1 MSSLEPSP
9 DAAGAGRRTAPAG
22 VLLAG
27 LAVIAIYGLIAGTA
41 VSELGSRTPGE
52 DYYNRQADGFAHGR
66 TSLDLAVPAWLAQL
80 PNPYDAHANGPF
92 QGQRYSPGRIHD
104 LSYYQG
110 RLYLY
115 FSAIPAVVLF
125 LPYHVLTGG
134 YLSHQLACFVFCSLG
149 FLAAAAL
156 ADSIRRRCFPQAGTG
171 MAALG
176 ILALGLVPVTP
187 IVLERADVWEVPITA
202 AYACWMLALLLV
214 WKDLQRSRPSWTILA
229 GVSTAVG
236 LAVGCRPNSALGA
249 ALLLVPL
256 FRLGRRGLGPEQ
268 WAGAAALL
276 LPIAAI
282 AAGLLAYNH
291 ARFGAFLEFGQSY
304 QIAGGEER
312 AVQRFNPAFLWYDF
326 RLYFLEFPGWQR
338 SFPFVRDFSPP
349 PMPAGH
355 NAGDNPVGAL
365 TLLPFLLCAAALPLG
380 LPRERD
386 RPRALL
392 AAIGGAVALVFAAI
406 AAPLCLFISAC
417 VRYQLEFLP
426 ALCLL
431 AVLGFYSLAGSPTGG
446 GLLRRGLHVAAG
458 AALAASLA
466 FTLLTTL
473 GHRAEADTVHGMI
486 VMQSGRLEE
495 AAAWYRRAVRLQPN
509 AATARVG
516 LAEIL
521 AREGRFEEAAA
532 EFARV
537 EKTDPNSPTM
547 HLHYGYVLYRLARP
561 GPAAEECAWALRLQP
576 DFPEAQAFARTLAR
590 APRRP

>member
-1 MSSLEPSP
+1 MS
-9 DAAGAGRRTAPAG
+9 AALPRPPPWS
-22 VLLAG
+22 LLAG
-27 LAVIAIYGLIAGTA
+27 LAVIAIYALIAGTA
-41 VSELGSRTPGE
+41 ASELGSRTPGE

-66 TSLDLAVPAWLAQL
+66 TSLDLAVPSWLAQL
-80 PNPYDAHANGPF
+80 PNPYDAGANAPF

-104 LSYYQG
+104 LSYYHG

-125 LPYHVLTGG
+125 LPFHLLTGA
-134 YLSHQLACFVFCSLG
+134 YLSHQLACFTFCSLG

-156 ADSIRRRCFPQAGTG
+156 AGSIRRWCFPQAGPG

-202 AYACWMLALLLV
+202 SYAFWMLALLLV
-214 WKDLQRSRPSWTILA
+214 WEDLKRSRPSGMILA
-229 GVSTAVG
+229 GAGAAIG
-236 LAVGCRPNSALGA
+236 LAIGCRPNSALGA

-256 FRLGRRGLGPEQ
+256 WHLGRRGAGPADPAR
-268 WAGAAALL
+268 WPGAAALL
-276 LPIAAI
+276 LPVAAI

-291 ARFGAFLEFGQSY
+291 ARFGDLLEFGQSY
-304 QIAGGEER
+304 QIAGGEQQ
-312 AVQRFNPAFLWYDF
+312 AVRRFNPAFLWYDF
-326 RLYFLEFPGWQR
+326 RLYFLEYPGWQR
-338 SFPFVRDFSPP
+338 AFPFVRAFSPP

-355 NAGDNPVGAL
+355 NPGDNPVGAL

-380 LPRERD
+380 FSRNRDPSRAPLP
-386 RPRALL
+386 
-392 AAIGGAVALVFAAI
+392 AICGAVAIVFAAI

-431 AVLGFYSLAGSPTGG
+431 AVLGFYALAGGPAGG
-446 GLLRRGLHVAAG
+446 GLLRRGLRAAAG
-458 AALAASLA
+458 TAAAASIA

-473 GHRAEADTVHGMI
+473 SHRSEADTVHGMI
-486 VMQSGRLEE
+486 VAQSGRPEE

-509 AATARVG
+509 AAMARVG

-521 AREGRFEEAAA
+521 AREGRFGEAAA

-537 EKTDPNSPTM
+537 ERTDPNSPTM

-561 GPAAEECAWALRLQP
+561 APAAEECAWALKLQP
-576 DFPEAQAFARTLAR
+576 DYPEAQAFAQMLAR
-590 APRRP
+590 SRGP